1 MAGIQLEQRQ
11 IDELLSSLNRFQ
23 REYGEIEQR
32 LSAGEVVRLRK
43 THEELVRDAL
53 SGAVDGTAMGRCYL
67 ALKLPFDLLLGTL
80 NHLKNEIVRLEAQV
94 RAASTEE
101 ALALFAS
108 LNQRCTAAKQAAAR
122 VYLEADAR
130 QDVLLKHAQ
139 IRNKI
144 LIRICL
150 DWLQRINRSILS
162 DLADFPLETAKD
174 SKFTKALRYPESLL
188 ICLDMKVCEQLQDT
202 HRLLYQ
208 KAGILYAMLVDGR
221 YESAYLLYRELRQSL
236 QELLNLLSALY
247 FESQTNRIHTFFNF
261 IQALLYLP
269 DTKYVCVLN
278 LQGLGKINRLYGV
291 EAGDRCIALLERC
304 LEEVFERNQAWM
316 VFSQGIAGDFYLVC
330 YGVDTMRVEALLED
344 IDVCLKRRVEA
355 EGLPYPL
362 TVRAVGA
369 RLNDAKVL
377 TTENMHYVIA
387 YLTRLSRQ
395 HHGQVFDTPEDTRAM
410 LTWIGE
416 QYQRCV
422 NIRDKLRSDQVE
434 IFVQPLI
441 RLDEEGDIHAF
452 EILGRFR
459 DGEGYLSAGL
469 FIEQIIELG
478 LVETFDRLVLEQL
491 VAKRSLL
498 SRLTSRVFLNVSSAS
513 LEEAEYVRFLTE
525 SIQKALAPVSVVV
538 ELTEQVL
545 FDNMALLHRL
555 HQDQKMIFAI
565 DDFGIGYSSLQSVID
580 LALEGGVRYLKLDGS
595 LVRRLGKRESDERIV
610 RIIQQMAGELGLAT
624 VAEFI
629 ENASQLARLRRMEV
643 DYGQGYLLGVPDRIE
658 TWLGKVAFLRNRQVS
673 NDPPLFR

>member
-1 MAGIQLEQRQ
+1 MTGIQLSQQQ
-11 IDELLSSLNRFQ
+11 IDALFASLTEFQ
-23 REYGEIEQR
+23 REYGEVEKR
-32 LSAGEVVRLRK
+32 LNPEEVAMLHRSHETLIRSALEGN
-43 THEELVRDAL
+43 
-53 SGAVDGTAMGRCYL
+53 VDGTRIGRCYL
-67 ALKLPFDLLLGTL
+67 ALNLPFDLLLGTF

-94 RAASTEE
+94 RAESTAE

-108 LNQRCTAAKQAAAR
+108 LNQRCSAAKQAAAR
-122 VYLEADAR
+122 VYLEEAAR
-130 QDVLLKHAQ
+130 QEVFLRNAQ

-144 LIRICL
+144 LIRLCL
-150 DWLQRINRSILS
+150 EWLSGINRGILS
-162 DLADFPLETAKD
+162 DLGDFPLETAKD
-174 SKFTKALRYPESLL
+174 SEFTKALRYPESLM

-247 FESQTNRIHTFFNF
+247 FESQTNRVHTFFNF

-269 DTKYVCVLN
+269 NAKYVCVLN

-304 LEEVFERNQAWM
+304 LEEVFERCQEWM
-316 VFSQGIAGDFYLVC
+316 VFSRGIAGDFYLVC
-330 YGVDTMRVEALLED
+330 YGVETNRVERLLEE
-344 IDVCLKRRVEA
+344 IDACLKERVEA
-355 EGLPYPL
+355 EELPYPL

-369 RLNDAKVL
+369 LLDEAKVL
-377 TTENMHYVIA
+377 TTENMHYVIT
-387 YLTRLSRQ
+387 YLTRLSHQ
-395 HHGQVFDTPEDTRAM
+395 HHGRILDTPEDSRAM
-410 LTWIGE
+410 MTWIGN
-416 QYQRCV
+416 QYQQSI
-422 NIRDKLRSDQVE
+422 NIRGKLRSDQLE

-441 RLDEEGDIHAF
+441 RLDEGGDLHAF

-478 LVETFDRLVLEQL
+478 LVETFDRLVLEKLIANQAL
-491 VAKRSLL
+491 M
-498 SRLTSRVFLNVSSAS
+498 SRLTTCVFLNVSSAS
-513 LEEAEYVRFLTE
+513 LEDDDYVRFLTDA
-525 SIQKALAPVSVVV
+525 IQKTLPPLHVVV

-545 FDNMALLHRL
+545 FDNSALLHRL
-555 HQDQKMIFAI
+555 HRDQGLTFAI

-595 LVRRLGKRESDERIV
+595 LVRHLGERESDERII

-629 ENASQLARLRRMEV
+629 ENSGQLKILRRMDI

-673 NDPPLFR
+673 DDPPLFP